1 MSLGWIAIA
10 LMAMGV
16 LGALFRRQMIMVSLN
31 IDVAL
36 LGVALAIFHGNQQ
49 WQHPWGDAIAF
60 GLLAV
65 VLMHQLVMFILAQ
78 FLFEKLKTT
87 QLGAWRNLRG

>member
-10 LMAMGV
+10 LMTMGV

-36 LGVALAIFHGNQQ
+36 LGVALAILHGNQQ

-60 GLLAV
+60 GLLAL
-65 VLMHQLVMFILAQ
+65 VLIHQLVMFILAQ